1 MASNDSFPATGSA
14 CVDEPDDVRRTRAE
28 AELRERHKEQFHHLR
43 TRIKSLETEA
53 SIATAEVKEL
63 RRKQQTLLESKR
75 YADAFDL
82 MKLIKRA
89 ESEAMRAY
97 REEHREVT
105 EESVKKLIG
114 AQAAEREEFR
124 RAWDIEIRDLNTA
137 AASTSAPMRTPSD
150 NFFEFGSTSEVNTRD
165 ESTGFPF
172 DFPKHPYDWTVLQGS
187 YTAGNSENSKWRED
201 YQTRV
206 LSGGARN
213 DNVGAQQSARYLL
226 RDEVVL
232 RKNVCVDN
240 RDLLQ
245 ETAHSKAHDTV
256 TKTEVT
262 QMNDHLLNASKGS
275 RHLSNSK
282 VTFPSITLQ
291 QIPDAWQ
298 STAVNTRPTTHDD
311 YRDRRLGES
320 SHLENAAHVLLN
332 AALTLVG
339 GADAK
344 PLGDDRSARK
354 MTNLNSTDSVV
365 EGGGALTFPQRTNFG
380 TDSLRNSF
388 AATEEETVKISTRD
402 LSLQTT
408 RPEEGSKMAR
418 TSANDIQT
426 LPYLEEESEDDVED
440 VPLAVPHKH
449 VYGGSGHIVP
459 GIDFSRLQPSKSKP
473 FSRVTRARNVEA
485 AESGQND
492 RGLQRFLIPSNR
504 ESNAPQIDHNQEGQD
519 GRSEAKNRTVGTRPD
534 DTTFTN
540 PGKEKTGSDRRAA
553 AAKLLMQSA
562 SQRPAD
568 SLHGNPVVSLED
580 EQHTRSDDSRGSV
593 ASLKSTSRETVE
605 LRGKTAETVE
615 FSGSL
620 RATAQNKALR
630 AQRESKKAENQKR
643 QFTTEDFRNLFSYS
657 RHGKYKQVISR
668 TELFSRVMLAIHII
682 LSPSRHI
689 NAIHLSSF

>member
-28 AELRERHKEQFHHLR
+28 AELSERHKEQFHHLR

-150 NFFEFGSTSEVNTRD
+150 NFFEFGSTSEVNTCD

-187 YTAGNSENSKWRED
+187 YTAGNSEKQNGERTTKRAYFPVAREMTTLEPNNPLD
-201 YQTRV
+201 TS
-206 LSGGARN
+206 SG
-213 DNVGAQQSARYLL
+213 
-226 RDEVVL
+226 DEPVL

-344 PLGDDRSARK
+344 PLDDDRSARK

-408 RPEEGSKMAR
+408 RPEEGSKW
-418 TSANDIQT
+418 
-426 LPYLEEESEDDVED
+426 
-440 VPLAVPHKH
+440 
-449 VYGGSGHIVP
+449 
-459 GIDFSRLQPSKSKP
+459 
-473 FSRVTRARNVEA
+473 
-485 AESGQND
+485 
-492 RGLQRFLIPSNR
+492 
-504 ESNAPQIDHNQEGQD
+504 QE
-519 GRSEAKNRTVGTRPD
+519 
-534 DTTFTN
+534 F
-540 PGKEKTGSDRRAA
+540 
-553 AAKLLMQSA
+553 
-562 SQRPAD
+562 
-568 SLHGNPVVSLED
+568 
-580 EQHTRSDDSRGSV
+580 
-593 ASLKSTSRETVE
+593 
-605 LRGKTAETVE
+605 
-615 FSGSL
+615 
-620 RATAQNKALR
+620 
-630 AQRESKKAENQKR
+630 R
-643 QFTTEDFRNLFSYS
+643 Q
-657 RHGKYKQVISR
+657 
-668 TELFSRVMLAIHII
+668 
-682 LSPSRHI
+682 
-689 NAIHLSSF
+689 